1 MGKAKQLK
9 IIRRAAAALPAM
21 SIERMVSEVLPGSEL
36 IANGMIETKEGAL
49 VEPGKKYRF
58 FHPQPVPIDHAK
70 EMKKMYLKHGGN
82 GVVAYV
88 KAAKRKEAQLKAEY
102 DSKAIQASQ

>member
-1 MGKAKQLK
+1 MDNK
-9 IIRRAAAALPAM
+9 IPEHIGPPPMRPLR
-21 SIERMVSEVLPGSEL
+21 IEETPTE
-36 IANGMIETKEGAL
+36 IAFQK
-49 VEPGKKYRF
+49 
-58 FHPQPVPIDHAK
+58 AK